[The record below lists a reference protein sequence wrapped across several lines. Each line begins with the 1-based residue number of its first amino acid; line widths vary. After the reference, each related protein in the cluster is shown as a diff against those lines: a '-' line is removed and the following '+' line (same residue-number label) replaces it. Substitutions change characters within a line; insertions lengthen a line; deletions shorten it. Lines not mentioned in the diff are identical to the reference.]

1 MNRKQTSAPI
11 RPSYESEIKD
21 CNDIFNSIIR
31 NIKKQPGYEVDYPL
45 LEKAYDTAKNLHG
58 DVRRHSGVL
67 YLRHP
72 LSVMESL
79 SRLKCKTSILA
90 AALLHD
96 TMEDCDYT
104 YESLRSS
111 FKDEIAEIVSAVTAI
126 KAAEKEAEE
135 AFDQLTTEE
144 KHDVLDRL
152 TDAKLIKSGYQ
163 REAFLV
169 RFADREHNL
178 STIDACKPEKRR
190 LKIEQTKAFLIPA
203 AISLGMRYYEVSL
216 SNYCMKF
223 AEDPLEY
230 DTLLDFRNQYIS
242 VSGPVFSEFDSILQE
257 GVNSQKFFSFP
268 PFNPFARLRGVKKD
282 GKDIQ
287 QLECRRLLNPYEI
300 KGQLK
305 GEIAFDRQDVCL
317 NEIVLTCEEKDKS
330 VMLSNFIE
338 FFKKYLKPCLMF
350 FEYSGEEE
358 HAISIKLTDIY
369 ENNYRI
375 VIIQDKN
382 LETYFIG
389 DPNGE
394 PLTMIDEKSIA
405 DALRPK
411 ITVYAYSTYKP
422 IRKFEGVVPQGATAL
437 DFAFIVSPAL
447 AYTVKFA
454 KIKKWN
460 GLNVSFSEHD
470 YNYPLKTILE
480 DGDVVHF
487 EADYFPNH
495 QYAVPHATIDWFG
508 YINTEYAKNE
518 LISHFKRLIPKEIY
532 QAD

>member
-1 MNRKQTSAPI
+1 MNRKQTAAPE

-31 NIKKQPGYEVDYPL
+31 NIKKQAGYEVDYPL
-45 LEKAYDTAKNLHG
+45 LQKAYDTAKRLHG

-72 LSVMESL
+72 LAVMESL

-96 TMEDCDYT
+96 TMEDCEYT

-126 KAAEKEAEE
+126 KAVEKEAEK
-135 AFDQLTTEE
+135 AFDKLSAAE
-144 KHDVLDRL
+144 KHDVLDKL

-178 STIDACKPEKRR
+178 STIDACRPEKRR
-190 LKIEQTKAFLIPA
+190 LKIEQTREFLIPA
-203 AISLGMRYYEVSL
+203 AISLGMRYYEISL

-223 AEDPLEY
+223 MEDPIEY
-230 DTLLDFRNQYIS
+230 NTLLDFRNQYIS
-242 VSGPVFSEFDSILQE
+242 VSGPVFAEFDAILQQ
-257 GVNSQKFFSFP
+257 GINSQTVFSFP
-268 PFNPFARLRGVKKD
+268 PFNPLARLRGVKRD
-282 GKDIQ
+282 GKDVQ
-287 QLECRRLLNPYEI
+287 QLERRRLLKPYEL
-300 KGQLK
+300 KGQLD
-305 GEIAFDRQDVCL
+305 GNIAFERQDVCL
-317 NEIVLTCEEKDKS
+317 NEIILTCEENEKG
-330 VMLSNFIE
+330 VILSNFID
-338 FFKKYLKPCLMF
+338 FFRKYLKPHHMF
-350 FEYSGEEE
+350 FEYAGEDEQ
-358 HAISIKLTDIY
+358 ALCMKLTDIY
-369 ENNYRI
+369 ENNYRV
-375 VIIQDKN
+375 VIIQHKN

-389 DPNGE
+389 DPNGT
-394 PLTMIDEKSIA
+394 PLTLIDEKSIA

-460 GLNVSFSEHD
+460 GSSISFSEQD

-480 DGDVVHF
+480 DGDVIHF
-487 EADYFPNH
+487 DADYLPNIK
-495 QYAVPHATIDWFG
+495 YTVPHATIDWFG

-518 LISHFKRLIPKEIY
+518 LISYFKRLLPKETSMS
-532 QAD
+532 D